1 MGLELFRDTMKARE
15 PLVIYIAG
23 PMRGHEEDN
32 YPAFYEAEE
41 MLKAKGVWAP
51 INPAR
56 MDEEL
61 IKHVGVAE
69 IDYKMALKRDIDE
82 IFEADAM
89 YMLRGWEKSEG
100 ARVEHAL
107 AIYLGLSLLYQ

>member
-1 MGLELFRDTMKARE
+1 MERRKPT
-15 PLVIYIAG
+15 IYIAG
-23 PMRGHEEDN
+23 PMRGHEDDN
-32 YPAFYEAEE
+32 HPAFYEAEKE
-41 MLKAKGVWAP
+41 LEANGIWTA

-56 MDEEL
+56 MDKEL
-61 IKHVGVAE
+61 LEYVGVAE
-69 IDYKMALKRDIDE
+69 VDCKMALKRDIDE

-107 AIYLGLSLLYQ
+107 AIYLGLSIQYQ